1 MYYFNL
7 WCMKLLSGVLLCLF
21 FIGWEAQAQ
30 TSRDAGTSQQQGSRY
45 NSKQKIKKVKKKKKG
60 KHDVL
65 IEEYHDRMKANAK
78 AHKKAAKEMEK
89 PQYSDPSYF
98 GHKRPPKKRPV
109 GKRKFCK
116 ECGIVH

>member
-1 MYYFNL
+1 MFNYNL
-7 WCMKLLSGVLLCLF
+7 WCMKYFGAFAFLIFLS
-21 FIGWEAQAQ
+21 WQAAAQS
-30 TSRDAGTSQQQGSRY
+30 SREVATPQKQGSQY
-45 NSKQKIKKVKKKKKG
+45 NSTQKIKKVKKRKKG
-60 KHDVL
+60 NQKDQL
-65 IEEYHDRMKANAK
+65 IAEYEQRMKDNAK
-78 AHKKAAKEMEK
+78 AYNKAAKEMEK